1 MSSDES
7 HQHDKEPI
15 ILTSPRRLGKGLAVV
30 VVTMAVGA
38 AILIPFFNEMYS
50 HPPPVTQIRTQ
61 KPAAA
66 QQGGQQQGGA
76 TGGAGGGGGA
86 AAPAQPGTTTIAI
99 LQGSAVQGSPDYDPD
114 QAQVP
119 MGNKV
124 IWDNQDTVPHTATSG
139 TGPQDPNNAK
149 AFDTSI
155 INPGEQSPAVELK
168 GVSQGQSIPYHC
180 MIHPYMTGQI
190 TVAAAAAGGGG
201 GGAASNATTGGAAAP
216 AAGGAAQGGG
226 AAGGGGGS
234 NETTTTTGAAA
245 PAATGGGGGPTINI
259 LEGASVQGSPDY
271 DPDNLTA
278 KKGDQVTVVNQD
290 TVPHTAT
297 AGTGPQDPNSAKLF
311 DTSIINPSES
321 ATISLAQAN
330 PGEVDFY
337 CMIHPYMTGK
347 ITVG

>member
-1 MSSDES
+1 MG
-7 HQHDKEPI
+7 QPGKIAFPV
-15 ILTSPRRLGKGLAVV
+15 ILVLGAITGYL
-30 VVTMAVGA
+30 TYTYFGA
-38 AILIPFFNEMYS
+38 AIPDTNRIDSPYYQPLSPSSSGSEQGS
-50 HPPPVTQIRTQ
+50 
-61 KPAAA
+61 AGGAA
-66 QQGGQQQGGA
+66 Q
-76 TGGAGGGGGA
+76 TGGAGGGGNGSTTGGA
-86 AAPAQPGTTTIAI
+86 GGTATPAGGGATTTITI
-99 LQGSAVQGSPDYDPD
+99 LEGSAVQGSPDFDPD
-114 QAQVP
+114 KAQVP

-124 IWDNQDTVPHTATSG
+124 IWDNQDTVPHTATAG

-201 GGAASNATTGGAAAP
+201 GGAASNATNTGGSSAP
-216 AAGGAAQGGG
+216 APGGAAQGGG
-226 AAGGGGGS
+226 TAGGGGGGS

-245 PAATGGGGGPTINI
+245 PAATGGGGPTINI

-311 DTSIINPSES
+311 NTSIINPSES